1 MVGRVVSAFVIVG
14 ILILPSATK
23 AAFSISVNALIA
35 GEAPTA
41 PGITSSVGEIS
52 NILFSLK
59 GVLSKFNVDNQVSSE
74 KNLVAPTPIPT
85 PPPPLP
91 KIEESVVEKK
101 NIIFSGKEPAINK
114 KLLLAATAA
123 VGDSIQN
130 LGLVV
135 RDLIKSGE
143 KIIPSSGG
151 KNENKEESKEESG
164 NTGRKGRS
172 EWSLIQESA
181 NQNATTQTRGTE
193 SDGGSGRGNSEWS
206 LIQESINQS
215 GTVNLKDNTD
225 SQTSIFPKASV
236 SAPESVPVVVQGLT
250 SSASVSSIDS
260 KLSALENSLKSE
272 IYRVAQNSS
281 VSPGFLQAMS
291 LSQRIDKLSSVDIS
305 GSTITGSA
313 ISGSFSG
320 DVSAESFS
328 VSGATSTFANG
339 IDLTTGCFSV
349 NGSCLSLVGGSG
361 TPGGNSG
368 NVQFNNGGDFD
379 GNDGLFYLASAGRLG
394 VGTTTPHGFSIS
406 PLQRARS
413 FF

>member
-1 MVGRVVSAFVIVG
+1 MSHRMVGCVVSAFVIVG

-23 AAFSISVNALIA
+23 AAFSIPVNALIA

-41 PGITSSVGEIS
+41 PVITSSVGEIS

-101 NIIFSGKEPAINK
+101 NIIFSGKEPPINK

-164 NTGRKGRS
+164 NTG
-172 EWSLIQESA
+172 
-181 NQNATTQTRGTE
+181 
-193 SDGGSGRGNSEWS
+193 
-206 LIQESINQS
+206 
-215 GTVNLKDNTD
+215 
-225 SQTSIFPKASV
+225 
-236 SAPESVPVVVQGLT
+236 
-250 SSASVSSIDS
+250 
-260 KLSALENSLKSE
+260 
-272 IYRVAQNSS
+272 
-281 VSPGFLQAMS
+281 
-291 LSQRIDKLSSVDIS
+291 
-305 GSTITGSA
+305 
-313 ISGSFSG
+313 
-320 DVSAESFS
+320 
-328 VSGATSTFANG
+328 
-339 IDLTTGCFSV
+339 
-349 NGSCLSLVGGSG
+349 
-361 TPGGNSG
+361 
-368 NVQFNNGGDFD
+368 
-379 GNDGLFYLASAGRLG
+379 
-394 VGTTTPHGFSIS
+394 
-406 PLQRARS
+406 
-413 FF
+413 